1 MIYFLSLGSN
11 LGDKAQNLIK
21 ALSFL
26 KIEKIKILKRSSLYE
41 TQPVDY
47 PYQPWFYNQVVEVE
61 TDLNPFDLLDLI
73 KKIEAKMGREPH
85 ASKKSRII
93 DIDILLAEDV
103 VISTSQ
109 LTIPHPR
116 LEKRNF
122 VLIPFHEISPH
133 VCHPLL
139 KKTIQQLLD
148 KSEDK
153 ATVRKISNP

>member
-1 MIYFLSLGSN
+1 MRYFLSLGSN
-11 LGDKAQNLIK
+11 LGDKAQNLID

-26 KIEKIKILKRSSLYE
+26 KKEKIKILKCSSLYE

-47 PYQPWFYNQVVEVE
+47 PCQPWFYNQVIEAE
-61 TDLNPFDLLDLI
+61 TDLNPFDLLALI
-73 KKIEAKMGREPH
+73 KKIETKMGRESN
-85 ASKKSRII
+85 ASKKPRII

-122 VLIPFHEISPH
+122 ILIPLDEMSSH
-133 VCHPLL
+133 VRHPLL
-139 KKTIQQLLD
+139 KKTIQQLLA

-153 ATVRKISNP
+153 AIVRKISNP